1 MPSYT
6 EEDVTKASNALVNG
20 EYKSIRKAAI
30 AFQIPS
36 LTLHDRRKKSK
47 SRTESHVSQQIL
59 RPIEETTLENWIYR
73 AAKLGAP
80 VTLQL
85 VKILASEIQS
95 ERGSNYDQNESSS
108 ISDRWVDRFRT
119 RYPQIET
126 CFSRTIDTAR
136 STALDF
142 STIKSYF
149 DNLGELL
156 REHKYPPSAIY
167 NVDET
172 GFSIGSSRKSVVLL
186 DQLNQRREKKQP
198 GRQEWITCLECISAS
213 GVTLPPCLIFKGQN
227 LNLGWIPDETPAG
240 WKFITSKKGW
250 TSDLI
255 GLEWLKA
262 HFQPFVSKSTNS
274 RHLLIIDGHSSYV
287 TARFI
292 AYCIT
297 SKINLFLLPPHSS
310 HKTQP
315 LDLSIFGPLKTAL
328 NLEVDRILRH
338 STMRLPRVEWTS
350 AYIKARVQCFRPSS
364 IESGF

>member
-6 EEDVTKASNALVNG
+6 EEDVTNALNALVNG
-20 EYKSIRKAAI
+20 KIKSVRKAALV
-30 AFQIPS
+30 FQIPYT
-36 LTLHDRRKKSK
+36 TLQNRHRNQTSSIKG
-47 SRTESHVSQQIL
+47 HVSQQRL
-59 RPIEETTLENWIYR
+59 TPIEESTLENWIYR

-80 VTLQL
+80 ITLQL

-95 ERGSNYDQNESSS
+95 ERSVRSDKNESSP

-119 RYPQIET
+119 RHPRIKT

-149 DNLGELL
+149 DNLEEVL

-198 GRQEWITCLECISAS
+198 GRQEWITCLECVSAS

-227 LNLGWIPDETPAG
+227 LNSGWIPDETPAG
-240 WKFITSKKGW
+240 
-250 TSDLI
+250 
-255 GLEWLKA
+255 
-262 HFQPFVSKSTNS
+262 
-274 RHLLIIDGHSSYV
+274 
-287 TARFI
+287 
-292 AYCIT
+292 
-297 SKINLFLLPPHSS
+297 
-310 HKTQP
+310 
-315 LDLSIFGPLKTAL
+315 
-328 NLEVDRILRH
+328 
-338 STMRLPRVEWTS
+338 
-350 AYIKARVQCFRPSS
+350 
-364 IESGF
+364 